1 MGKMKLYDL
10 AKELNLTSK
19 ELLKIA
25 GEMGIDAKSHLSS
38 IDDED
43 VVKIRNKYRNN
54 SSEEKKEKK
63 QNPNKV
69 QKEPKTT
76 PVIIRREVII
86 E

>member
-1 MGKMKLYDL
+1 MGVNLLGKMKLYDL

-43 VVKIRNKYRNN
+43 VAKIRNK
-54 SSEEKKEKK
+54 
-63 QNPNKV
+63 
-69 QKEPKTT
+69 
-76 PVIIRREVII
+76 
-86 E
+86 